1 MPLIPLTAK
10 EVHILIQALRIAME
24 DENIRQLAEFAKA
37 GEISQIRNKLQ
48 NVKDV

>member
-10 EVHILIQALRIAME
+10 EIHILIQVIRIAME
-24 DENIRQLAEFAKA
+24 TGELTEFAKA
-37 GEISQIRNKLQ
+37 GELNQLRAKLQ

>member
-10 EVHILIQALRIAME
+10 EVHILVQALRIAME
-24 DENIRQLAEFAKA
+24 SGELTEFAKA
-37 GEISQIRNKLQ
+37 GDLSRIRDKLQ